1 MSAPLAIVEITPIP
15 APSVDIIVAS
25 QSAIELKPPARA
37 TIEVSLTAPGIPG
50 PAGADGVPGAPG
62 ADGLPGAPG
71 ADGAPGPNEIG
82 GLPIDA
88 ALATEGDIL
97 QLLTG
102 AWRNTPPALTAA
114 QAADL
119 TDAGDSTLHYHA
131 ADRALANATGTLAV
145 ANGGTGVGSFTAG
158 RLLIGNGT
166 SAVATDAGLT
176 YDAGAFMLSSDNIK
190 VTTISSSAADN
201 LTLAN
206 VSGANLAFSGIE
218 WIGAAGSGNDGGTMQ
233 LSAGDAQAANGL
245 GGGFTLLGGK
255 ADVLNGIGGQVYIV
269 AGYCE
274 AGIGN
279 NSTGGDVLIYAGSGD
294 TQGVSRLLT
303 VDGTDTVVGVT
314 GISGAG
320 KLGFYGT
327 APILKPV
334 AATALHT
341 ALSNLGLRAA
351 GSPNDFA
358 LDFTNTATV
367 GDVTMNKASGTVN
380 LGAGGTTLTLTNSLI
395 TTSSRIMLTL
405 ASNPGVAIGSLYAVP
420 TAGSCT
426 INVTTAVVN
435 QTKISFEIIN

>member
-1 MSAPLAIVEITPIP
+1 MTAIPV
-15 APSVDIIVAS
+15 
-25 QSAIELKPPARA
+25 L
-37 TIEVSLTAPGIPG
+37 SLT
-50 PAGADGVPGAPG
+50 
-62 ADGLPGAPG
+62 
-71 ADGAPGPNEIG
+71 
-82 GLPIDA
+82 
-88 ALATEGDIL
+88 
-97 QLLTG
+97 Q
-102 AWRNTPPALTAA
+102 A
-114 QAADL
+114 QATDL
-119 TDAGDSTLHYHA
+119 TDGGDSALHYHA
-131 ADRALANATGTLAV
+131 ADRALANATGTLDV
-145 ANGGTGVGSFTAG
+145 PKGGTGAASFTAG

-166 SAVATDAGLT
+166 GAVATDAGLT
-176 YDAGAFMLSSDNIK
+176 YDAGALMLSSDNIK
-190 VTTISSSAADN
+190 VTNISSSAAN
-201 LTLAN
+201 TLTLTN
-206 VSGANLAFSGIE
+206 VSGANLLFGGLD
-218 WIGAAGSGNDGGTMQ
+218 WIGAAGSGNDGGNMQ
-233 LSAGDAQAANGL
+233 LSGGDAQAANGL

-255 ADVLNGIGGQVYIV
+255 ADVLNGIGGPVYII
-269 AGYCE
+269 AGFCQ

-314 GISGAG
+314 GTTGAG

-367 GDVTMNKASGTVN
+367 GNVTINKASGTVN

-395 TTSSRIMLTL
+395 TTSSRMDINF
-405 ASNPGVAIGSLYAVP
+405 AGPPGVAATTLYYVVA
-420 TAGSCT
+420 AGSCT

-435 QTKISFEIIN
+435 QTAISFKVIN